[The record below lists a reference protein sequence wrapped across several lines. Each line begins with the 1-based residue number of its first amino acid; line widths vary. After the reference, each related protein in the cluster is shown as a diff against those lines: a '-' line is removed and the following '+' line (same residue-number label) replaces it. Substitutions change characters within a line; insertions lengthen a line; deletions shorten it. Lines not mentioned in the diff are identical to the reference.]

1 MTNLDEPVKV
11 PAQHNVI
18 PLRPDGAEEWF
29 AALFKQ
35 HSLRVQ
41 RFVYRR
47 TEHSAVEDLTAETFA
62 TAWRKR
68 EDIPQG
74 MEIQWLYKTAGF
86 LVANHNRKKSAVLL
100 EHFPEIVHDADP
112 ALVVVEDIT
121 LRRAFASLS
130 EKDRKVIV
138 LAAWEG
144 QNADEIAV
152 TLELSTNAAA
162 VALSRARARFS
173 KAYAEEIDGSS
184 AQVTVSNDKPRP

>member
-1 MTNLDEPVKV
+1 MSHVEEPTV
-11 PAQHNVI
+11 ASNRHNVI
-18 PLRPDGAEEWF
+18 PLRPAGAEEWF
-29 AALFKQ
+29 ADLFKQ
-35 HSLRVQ
+35 HSLSVQ
-41 RFVYRR
+41 RYVYRR
-47 TEHSAVEDLTAETFA
+47 TEQSAVEDLTAETFA

-68 EDIPQG
+68 DDIPVG

-100 EHFPEIVHDADP
+100 ENFPEIVHDEDP

-121 LRRAFASLS
+121 LRRAFAGLS

-144 QNADEIAV
+144 QSAEGIAV
-152 TLELSTNAAA
+152 VLGISTNAAA

-173 KAYAEEIDGSS
+173 KAYSEELEGVP
-184 AQVTVSNDKPRP
+184 AQANVSNDKPRL